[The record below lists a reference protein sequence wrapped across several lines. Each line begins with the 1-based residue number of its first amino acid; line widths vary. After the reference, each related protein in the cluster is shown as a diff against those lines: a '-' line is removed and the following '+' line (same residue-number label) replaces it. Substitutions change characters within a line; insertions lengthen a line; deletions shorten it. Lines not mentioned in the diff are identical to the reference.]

1 MIMYHFIPSS
11 DISATEGGLVTRL
24 NAPPADNDWVLVL
37 DAPNCQV
44 ADILPLDSYCIEILL
59 MLSCGM
65 KLLLL
70 VYVLKDKTF
79 LLSEGGKST
88 K

>member
-1 MIMYHFIPSS
+1 M
-11 DISATEGGLVTRL
+11 L
-24 NAPPADNDWVLVL
+24 PPEDNDWVLNL
-37 DAPNCQV
+37 DAPNCQF

-59 MLSCGM
+59 MLSGGT

-70 VYVLKDKTF
+70 VDVLKDKTF

-88 K
+88 R